1 MKPSVTA
8 SRRRFLHIFAGLAVM
23 TGSLLRSGLAHAA
36 GGSAAANSGSLS
48 GIPELKA
55 FKGSVIT
62 RKNPLYKDW
71 FWGMTWYKN
80 KPPRYPALIV
90 QPLDEADIRL
100 AVSYAG
106 KAGLRITMRS
116 SGHNIT
122 AAPLREGALTID
134 MSKFT
139 EVDINPEQKTV
150 WAGPG
155 VLSERLNGALAGH
168 GLAFPSAHT
177 GFVTIGGYLLGG
189 GMGWNMPAWGMANNS
204 LLALE
209 VILADGRK
217 VLASKNENPDLYWA
231 ARGIGP
237 AFFGVVLRYHL
248 QAYDSPKI
256 VQNIY
261 YVPADKVE
269 EGVAEMIRLAPAS
282 RNRTEIL
289 GSMGLFSRPGTPENE
304 QKWHWVLMLYSYAAT
319 EKEAQEAAAVFTA
332 SAFLQKEAFHFSHNK
347 PLNYMDLYEQLGDTD
362 AYSILRSTEIAFFTD
377 RPGRCLRKTIE
388 ALNTKSSNP
397 LSFGF
402 SVIACTPVVE
412 GPACYTYGAPHYISW
427 YLVSETPEEAAAN
440 KALAVRLHEELKPD
454 IKTYYMNEVDFELFP
469 AAPQQSFSPENWQKL
484 QAVRRQYDPHNRFM
498 SYVGMDS

>member
-1 MKPSVTA
+1 MKPSDTT
-8 SRRRFLHIFAGLAVM
+8 SRRRFLQLFSSLAVAAS
-23 TGSLLRSGLAHAA
+23 GLLRSGAAQAA
-36 GGSAAANSGSLS
+36 GSVGTAGGNLS
-48 GIPELKA
+48 DIPELKA
-55 FKGSVIT
+55 FKGVVVT
-62 RKNPLYKDW
+62 QKNPLYKDW

-80 KPPRYPALIV
+80 KPRRYPKLIV
-90 QPLDEADIRL
+90 QPLDEADVRL
-100 AVSYAG
+100 AVNYANQ
-106 KAGLRITMRS
+106 ANLRITMRS

-122 AAPLREGALTID
+122 AAPLRDGVLTID

-139 EVDINPEQKTV
+139 GISIDPRQKTV

-155 VLSERLNGALAGH
+155 VFSEQLNAALAEH

-204 LLALE
+204 VLALE

-217 VLASKNENPDLYWA
+217 VLASANENPDLYWA

-237 AFFGVVLRYHL
+237 AFFGVILRYHL
-248 QAYDSPKI
+248 QAHNSPQI

-269 EGVAEMIRLAPAS
+269 EGAAELVRLAPAS

-289 GSMGLFSRPGTPENE
+289 GSMGLFSMPGTPEDE
-304 QKWHWVLMLYSYAAT
+304 KKWHWVLMLYSYAAT
-319 EKEAQEAAAVFTA
+319 RQEALEAAAVFNE
-332 SAFLQKEAFHFSHNK
+332 SEFLKREAFQFSRNK
-347 PLNYMDLYEQLGDTD
+347 PLNYMELYAQLGDTD

-377 RPGRCLRKTIE
+377 NPGRCLRKTID
-388 ALNTKSSNP
+388 ALNTSNP

-402 SVIACTPVVE
+402 SVIACNPTVE
-412 GPACYTYGAPHYISW
+412 GSACYTYGAPNYIAW
-427 YLVSETPEEAAAN
+427 YLVSETAEEVEAN
-440 KALAVRLHEELKPD
+440 KALAVRLHEDLKPD
-454 IKTYYMNEVDFELFP
+454 IKTYYMNEVDFDLFP
-469 AAPQQSFSPENWQKL
+469 EAPQKSFSPEKWQKL
-484 QAVRRQYDPHNRFM
+484 QAVRRRYDPHNRFM